1 MRARLA
7 SPGVASTLINDHTMK
22 KFIPLV
28 AILLFVACSAS
39 AQKAPYQVVIDVTS
53 SDTLVHQMVV
63 RWLGE
68 ITAHPEAQ
76 VEVVFY
82 AQSLDMVTQ
91 GRSVVANGLRKYFGN
106 PNVALNVCE
115 VAMKNK
121 HIAKDQLLTGVST
134 VPDGIYEIVQ
144 RQHEGWGYIK
154 AAR

>member
-1 MRARLA
+1 MNR
-7 SPGVASTLINDHTMK
+7 S
-22 KFIPLV
+22 IPLA
-28 AILLFVACSAS
+28 AILLIGTCSAW
-39 AQKAPYQVVIDVTS
+39 AQKAPYKVVLDVTS
-53 SDTLVHQMVV
+53 SDTLVHQMVI

-68 ITAHPEAQ
+68 ITTHPEAQ

-91 GRSVVANGLRKYFGN
+91 GRSVVADGLKKYVAN
-106 PNVALNVCE
+106 PNVAFNVCE

-121 HIAKDQLLTGVST
+121 HIAKEQLLTGVGT

-144 RQHEGWGYIK
+144 REYEGWGYIK